1 MFRAGEEGMRGNT
14 WVAWGEGERRGGG
27 GEEEEGGIITAYK
40 YVRSSISSHWQS
52 LIDLC

>member
-27 GEEEEGGIITAYK
+27 GGGEGRGGGGGREGLSQHTNM
-40 YVRSSISSHWQS
+40 
-52 LIDLC
+52 